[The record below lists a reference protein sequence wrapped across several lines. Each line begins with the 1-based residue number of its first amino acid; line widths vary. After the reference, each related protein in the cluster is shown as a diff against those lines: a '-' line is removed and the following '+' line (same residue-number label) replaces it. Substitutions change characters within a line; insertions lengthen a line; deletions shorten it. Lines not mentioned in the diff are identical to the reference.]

1 MRTSAM
7 AEGAI
12 EGDAA
17 VYEVPSAFAT
27 AFAFSRF
34 DPAPEGPPI
43 ADDGL
48 VWVTVESFGDQS
60 RVPAGLYVITP
71 EAVAAAE

>member
-7 AEGAI
+7 AEGGI

-48 VWVTVESFGDQS
+48 EGMLGYAQS
-60 RVPAGLYVITP
+60 DDVDL
-71 EAVAAAE
+71 